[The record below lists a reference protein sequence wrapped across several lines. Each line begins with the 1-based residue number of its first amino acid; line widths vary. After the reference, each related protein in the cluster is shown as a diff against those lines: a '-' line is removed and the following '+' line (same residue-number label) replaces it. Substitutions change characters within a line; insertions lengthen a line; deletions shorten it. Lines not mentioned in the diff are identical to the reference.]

1 MTSTPFFLFIGTS
14 DEPAVTTKLK
24 ATETDY
30 RRKML
35 ESRPENWQRI
45 IEILRDP
52 DLAGVLVKLTA
63 KTCELLTNSD
73 YADLTPEL
81 VQAIATVPNIV
92 FIHEAVLSDV
102 VAPPDPNSENVGI
115 DESGFDAPPVD
126 NPLQI
131 GIDYLHDPEEVDHSK
146 SFKPIPEDTRDEVR
160 RLVVKHDL
168 NLAPYKRNA
177 HLAMLAAQFIDNADR
192 KLLFRIYVPAGRL
205 WAKEADRL
213 LGLFSDWLAKTK
225 GQVIRQGGYKTGQG
239 AVYEF
244 YSDEPSLGQNE
255 SYRKLG
261 SLPASPQVSGVM
273 ARVSDKTQSE
283 FGVVPV
289 LRFSGP
295 VYSRSRCGGRF
306 TCTRIP

>member
-244 YSDEPSLGQNE
+244 YSDEPSLGQNLSSE
-255 SYRKLG
+255 LYQFSDFLDLCIQDPDAAVALLYLHPDPLILQRLAALCLG
-261 SLPASPQVSGVM
+261 TPPKREGFDS
-273 ARVSDKTQSE
+273 T
-283 FGVVPV
+283 
-289 LRFSGP
+289 
-295 VYSRSRCGGRF
+295 
-306 TCTRIP
+306 